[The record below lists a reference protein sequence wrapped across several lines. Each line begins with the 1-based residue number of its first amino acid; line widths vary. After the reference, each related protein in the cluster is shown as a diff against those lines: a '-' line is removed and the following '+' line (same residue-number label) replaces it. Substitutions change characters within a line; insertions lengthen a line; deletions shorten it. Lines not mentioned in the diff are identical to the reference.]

1 MKCAALITEYN
12 PFHNGHAY
20 HVEQARQIANADVTA
35 AIMSGQFVMRG
46 QPAIYNKFLRTQM
59 ALSSCDL
66 VVELPTFAAL
76 SAGEYFAE
84 MGVKVADYLNCDAL
98 VFGSESGSIKD
109 FEHIALSLIHI

>member
-66 VVELPTFAAL
+66 VVELPAFAAL
-76 SAGEYFAE
+76 SAGEY
-84 MGVKVADYLNCDAL
+84 
-98 VFGSESGSIKD
+98 
-109 FEHIALSLIHI
+109 LSLIHI